1 METCVCVRVCVQYV
15 CNVCLKREI
24 EWEIEL
30 VMIRMMRDYAESGG
44 HRVFFRACEGNR
56 CFDVFVRVESGG
68 DRDDE
73 RL

>member
-1 METCVCVRVCVQYV
+1 
-15 CNVCLKREI
+15 LKREI
-24 EWEIEL
+24 EWKIEL

-68 DRDDE
+68 DRDDDE
-73 RL
+73 SL